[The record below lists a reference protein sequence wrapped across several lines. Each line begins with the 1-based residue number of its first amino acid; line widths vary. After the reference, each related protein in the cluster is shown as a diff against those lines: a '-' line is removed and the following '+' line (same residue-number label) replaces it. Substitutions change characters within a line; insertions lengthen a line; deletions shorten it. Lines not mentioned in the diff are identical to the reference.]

1 MTESQYSDVEMR
13 IATEETKLGL
23 QDIEFETFE
32 RCVKRFG
39 YRKQISERCWEAS
52 YDELKIKLP
61 KPP

>member
-1 MTESQYSDVEMR
+1 MR

-23 QDIEFETFE
+23 QEIEFETFE

-61 KPP
+61 KPPQS